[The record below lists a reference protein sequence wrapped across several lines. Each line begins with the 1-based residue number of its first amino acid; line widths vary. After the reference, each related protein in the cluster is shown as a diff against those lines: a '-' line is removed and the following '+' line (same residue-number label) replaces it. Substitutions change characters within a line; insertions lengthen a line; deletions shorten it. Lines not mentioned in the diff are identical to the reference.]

1 MKIQIT
7 ELFQKITD
15 LIPAYSKKFNISL
28 NGSKTF
34 LQLAIIEAVKLIPDL
49 NLTPDENG
57 YVIGDETK
65 IQAFIKEI
73 ENWDENEFDLE
84 DFEVIGYCKNIR

>member
-1 MKIQIT
+1 MEVQIT
-7 ELFQKITD
+7 ELFQKIID
-15 LIPAYSKKFNISL
+15 LIPTYSKKFNISL

-34 LQLAIIEAVKLIPDL
+34 LQLAIVEAIKLIPGL
-49 NLTPDENG
+49 SLTKDKNS

-65 IQAFIKEI
+65 IQALIKEI
-73 ENWDENEFDLE
+73 ENWDEDEFDLE